1 MAITL
6 QVACQDTLD
15 AVDQLVWVEWLS
27 HEATDALRDRL
38 LLHLRARKRRDQY
51 QRHGLFTEYLRQLQT
66 ACPRHLY
73 IADNEIEPPI
83 SVSKKDIR
91 RAEGHGVDAH
101 ALDETSERRRNVLV
115 IIDDRY
121 QPRRPIGR

>member
-15 AVDQLVWVEWLS
+15 AVDQLVWVEGLS

-51 QRHGLFTEYLRQLQT
+51 QLHSD
-66 ACPRHLY
+66 
-73 IADNEIEPPI
+73 IA
-83 SVSKKDIR
+83 V
-91 RAEGHGVDAH
+91 EGSA
-101 ALDETSERRRNVLV
+101 TS
-115 IIDDRY
+115 
-121 QPRRPIGR
+121 

>member
-15 AVDQLVWVEWLS
+15 TVDQLVWVEGLS

-51 QRHGLFTEYLRQLQT
+51 QRHGLIAKYLRQLQT

-91 RAEGHGVDAH
+91 GPEGHGVDAH
-101 ALDETSERRRNVLV
+101 ALDETSERRRDVLV

-121 QPRRPIGR
+121 QRRRPIGR